1 MGFYG
6 GGGKL
11 TWWPGIRFSLQKRKE
26 DSTVEVCPEKKVVIV
41 SEVEKNVWPAV
52 AEGKVKPIVYK
63 SFPLS
68 KAAESHQLMES
79 SKHIGKILLFP

>member
-1 MGFYG
+1 MCCWFASSVYLGAG
-6 GGGKL
+6 L
-11 TWWPGIRFSLQKRKE
+11 RTRS
-26 DSTVEVCPEKKVVIV
+26 PEKKAVIV

-68 KAAESHQLMES
+68 EVAKGHQLMES